1 MLDTKE
7 VSRVS
12 NALHKRSVESV
23 ECLTQKKCRECRML
37 DTKEVL
43 GGWNAWHKERVG
55 RVECL
60 AQESGGSMLDTQEGS

>member
-1 MLDTKE
+1 
-7 VSRVS
+7 
-12 NALHKRSVESV
+12 
-23 ECLTQKKCRECRML
+23 ML

-60 AQESGGSMLDTQEGS
+60 AQESGGSMLDTKEGS